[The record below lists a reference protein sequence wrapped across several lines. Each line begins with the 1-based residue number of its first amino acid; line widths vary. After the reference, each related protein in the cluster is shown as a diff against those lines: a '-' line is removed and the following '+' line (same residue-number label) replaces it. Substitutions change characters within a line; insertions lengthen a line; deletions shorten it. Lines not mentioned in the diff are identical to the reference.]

1 MNAINPFG
9 IVKANEFTISQI
21 VENWVPLA
29 GSKNDYI
36 APLMPNELMP
46 KYVLGSKGC
55 GKTHLLRYYSFE
67 ARLES
72 HNNDIKELLKKDKYL
87 ASYSRL
93 NSLSSARFTKGDD
106 SEEWKSLYNYY
117 FELIQSLISL
127 DVYKHVTEALITPR
141 ENVSNAIRQI
151 CNKVGFAVEEYSTDC
166 LMTVLNNWRVAVDRE
181 IIDFP
186 HSRKLNWERVRPA
199 FSFGALMFEIPYCF
213 SQHVHELKDV
223 HYIYILDEYEKL
235 TCNWM
240 KESLNT
246 LVFERTHNV
255 TFWVGARKTGYDTWQ
270 TMSGEPIHEGHEF
283 KPVDLDALLKEK
295 EDRFSNFVIDL
306 FKKRL
311 KLNGMS
317 DMEPTEL
324 FEEFEEKRLLRN
336 LVQKQVN
343 GGVLKHWTTF
353 RRRLESIGLE
363 KESISRMG
371 QMLCKDVPEDP
382 IAQKFKLYAFYLL
395 WSLKRKVITKEFV
408 QTLPNAVN
416 EAYDAFRLGNNKKMR
431 ELYNKF
437 RQDMVAQLA
446 EENNEPLYLYSG
458 FGKLV
463 DIADCNPR
471 IFLTL
476 MKLIIEDCHFRGVDP
491 FCGEK
496 TISVRSQYVGINE
509 TAKWFLNDVEVHGKA
524 REDLHLAMNHLLTFL
539 YVSRFCDKPTETS
552 LCSFYYRMNTEQSKI
567 DHIITLAL
575 REAFLMELPNKRKD
589 KTLKT
594 PQKSYQVNR
603 LIATVFNL
611 PIARRGVI
619 SIPPKML
626 KAIFDPD
633 CFEEFNSLLAVHK
646 SRLNAPF
653 VVKRGL
659 VQIDENS
666 NKTSNTI
673 QQPLLFD

>member
-1 MNAINPFG
+1 MIALNPFG
-9 IVKANEFTISQI
+9 VVKANEFTISQI

-29 GSKNDYI
+29 GSNNEYI
-36 APLMPNELMP
+36 APLMPHELMP
-46 KYVLGSKGC
+46 KFVLGSKGC

-67 ARLES
+67 ARMEFYK
-72 HNNDIKELLKKDKYL
+72 NNIRELLRKDKCL

-93 NSLSSARFTKGDD
+93 NSLSSARFIKGDK
-106 SEEWKSLYNYY
+106 SEEWRALYNYY
-117 FELIQSLISL
+117 FELIQSYIAL
-127 DVYKHVTEALITPR
+127 DVYKHVTEALDAPQEGI
-141 ENVSNAIRQI
+141 SNAIRQI
-151 CNKVGFAVEEYSTDC
+151 CNKVGVVIEEYSIDC
-166 LMTVLNNWRVAVDRE
+166 IMTLLNDRRVAVDRE

-186 HSRKLNWERVRPA
+186 HSRKLNWERTRPA
-199 FSFGALMFEIPYCF
+199 FSFGALLFEIPHCF

-235 TCNWM
+235 TCAWM

-270 TMSGEPIHEGHEF
+270 TISGEPIHEGHEF
-283 KPVDLDALLKEK
+283 KPVDLDALLKAN
-295 EDRFSNFVIDL
+295 EDKFLNFAIGL

-317 DMEPTEL
+317 DVEPAEL
-324 FEEFEEKRLLRN
+324 FEKFEEARLLCN
-336 LVQKQVN
+336 LLEKESN
-343 GGVLKHWTTF
+343 GRVLKHWTIF

-363 KESISRMG
+363 SDSIS
-371 QMLCKDVPEDP
+371 QMREILCKNVAENP
-382 IAQKFKLYAFYLL
+382 IDQKFKLYAFYLL
-395 WSLKRKVITKEFV
+395 WSLKRKVMTKELV
-408 QTLPNAVN
+408 QTLPEAVN
-416 EAYDAFRLGNNKKMR
+416 EAYDSFRQGDNKKMR

-437 RQDMVAQLA
+437 RQDMLAQLA

-458 FGKLV
+458 FARLV
-463 DIADCNPR
+463 EIADCNPR

-496 TISVRSQYVGINE
+496 TIPVRSQYIGINE
-509 TAKWFLNDVEVHGKA
+509 TAKWFLNDIEVHGRA
-524 REDLHLAMNHLLTFL
+524 REDLHIAMNHLLNFL

-552 LCSFYYRMNTEQSKI
+552 LCSFYYRMTPEQSNI
-567 DHIITLAL
+567 EHIITLAL
-575 REAFLMELPNKRKD
+575 REAFLMELPNRRKD

-619 SIPPKML
+619 SIPPNML
-626 KAIFDPD
+626 KAIFDPN
-633 CFEEFNSLLAVHK
+633 CFDDFTSLLAIHK
-646 SRLNAPF
+646 SKLNAPF
-653 VVKRGL
+653 LLKKKG
-659 VQIDENS
+659 IASGENA
-666 NKTSNTI
+666 KTKSNTV
-673 QQPLLFD
+673 QQPLLFE